1 MKKCKFLVM
10 LAMFVCIIMMTTA
23 CSALDGVLLLG
34 EDAFDSIFGFVD
46 KGPIGQLYDWLNI
59 EGLITGE
66 HGGNFENPDENPDGD
81 TDNKVKVESITVDY
95 TNAKTVFAFA
105 EKFSYDGLK
114 VVATMSDG
122 TTKEIPLSEVKVKEP
137 DTTSPGTRVVTV
149 IYEGKSARYEVV
161 INAKV
166 YPAISSDSLVDIV
179 ENSSSAYRVEAEL
192 IDMVTPGATS
202 VEGASGFVAT
212 APADADITSGNK
224 YLTNFGVSWNY
235 FGFTFNAAES
245 CENATIVLRVANP
258 TAEDINAGVVKMY
271 LNLVQAEDGSVSGEI
286 PLDGYIIKADGACKW
301 ADIVIR
307 NVTIPAGANKLTFE
321 VQGKDSAFDLD
332 YIDLYVGTSYINSVV
347 EIKNTDRVI
356 VDLEALDTE
365 KAFTR
370 TDVAEAHGLKDGQ
383 LFVEPVK
390 KEWPGLTTNGGT
402 SVGAVGKG
410 SLISTTIRLAEDA
423 TIRIWFKA
431 SKTTATNT
439 IYFVDDNWSF
449 YIDGV
454 KLCFVDYIDIH
465 GGDKAQE
472 MYWEWKYTSLGE
484 INLPAGDHTF
494 VIEAVGID
502 CNVDTVEFEV
512 LSFGSYDESGK
523 GLDEQKHICKDLC
536 PTCGK
541 CTTDC
546 TETGCED
553 KCDGCRPEYDAIIGE
568 TGRTYIEAE
577 NLPLDNLTPETSAG
591 IKVESFD
598 GGKGIGGIKDG
609 YQTFTIMSEKDIT
622 VNFIVNFAKKAG
634 GSILSYIPSVTV
646 NGESIKLNNANV
658 PAGVTGNQYWNLS
671 EIVLATIELK
681 ANTKYE
687 FKVTLKS
694 GNLDKYIFAVA
705 EGGSVEPPKDEAD
718 VTIAT
723 SGVTKYEL
731 ENIDCTKCDVVTR
744 SDFVSAGVCAQGD
757 VGRGSGRIYGFDNG
771 SVFRVYVK
779 VTEAC
784 NLKISIAGFADTAK
798 GGDPDLSSYSWK
810 FGDTVITPSGDA
822 MINTN
827 GTVGEAVVGT
837 VQITEAGIYVF
848 EFSFGVRTDLD
859 YLAFEVVE

>member
-1 MKKCKFLVM
+1 MKKGKLRLLLVLV
-10 LAMFVCIIMMTTA
+10 LAICMM
-23 CSALDGVLLLG
+23 CLSSCEALNGAFLLG
-34 EDAFDSIFGFVD
+34 EDIFDSVIGALDNSPFGS
-46 KGPIGQLYDWLNI
+46 IYDLLNI

-66 HGGNFENPDENPDGD
+66 NGGNFEDNDGD
-81 TDNKVKVESITVDY
+81 SENNGPRVESISVDASG
-95 TNAKTVFAFA
+95 AKTVFDFA
-105 EKFSYDGLK
+105 EEFTAEGIKII
-114 VVATMSDG
+114 ATMSDG
-122 TTKEIPLSEVKVKEP
+122 TTKEISLSDVKIKAP
-137 DTTSPGTRVVTV
+137 DTTSPGTRGVTV
-149 IYEGKSARYEVV
+149 IYQGRSTRYEVQ
-161 INAKV
+161 INTKT
-166 YPAISSDSLVDIV
+166 YPAISRDSLADIA
-179 ENSSSAYRVEAEL
+179 ENASGTYRVEAEL
-192 IDMVTPGATS
+192 IDMITPGA
-202 VEGASGFVAT
+202 VCPEGASGFVAS
-212 APADADITSGNK
+212 APAGADITGGGK

-235 FGFTFNAAES
+235 FGFTFTSAAA

-258 TAEDINAGVVKMY
+258 TDEDVNAGVVKMY

-307 NVTIPAGANKLTFE
+307 NVHIPAGTSTLTFE
-321 VQGKDSAFDLD
+321 VQGKDSAFDID

-370 TDVAEAHGLKDGQ
+370 SDVAEAHNLKDGQ

-439 IYFVDDNWSF
+439 IYYVDDNWSF
-449 YIDGV
+449 YVDGV

-494 VIEAVGID
+494 VIEAVGVD

-523 GLDEQKHICKDLC
+523 GLDEQKHTCKDLC

-546 TETGCED
+546 TEEGCAD
-553 KCDGCRPEYDAIIGE
+553 KCEGCRPEYDAIFPGE
-568 TGRTYIEAE
+568 GSVSIEAE
-577 NLPLDNLTPETSAG
+577 DLPLDNLIPESSSVAIET
-591 IKVESFD
+591 FN
-598 GGKGIGGIKDG
+598 GGKGIASIKGG
-609 YQTFTIMSEKDIT
+609 YQTFTIMSKKDVT
-622 VNFIVNFAKKAG
+622 VDLIVNFAKRAG
-634 GSILSYIPSVTV
+634 GSILSYIPAISV
-646 NGESIKLNNANV
+646 NGESITLKNGNL
-658 PAGVTGNQYWNLS
+658 PAGVSGNLYWNLA
-671 EIVLATIELK
+671 EITIATIELK
-681 ANTKYE
+681 ADTKYE
-687 FKVTLKS
+687 FKVELKS
-694 GNLDKYIFAVA
+694 GNLDKYIFKLS
-705 EGGSVEPPKDEAD
+705 EGGSVEPPKDDAD
-718 VTIAT
+718 VTVAT

-731 ENIDCTKCDVVTR
+731 ENIDCTKCDVITR
-744 SDFVSAGVCAQGD
+744 VDFVNQGVCAQGE
-757 VGRGSGRIYGFDNG
+757 VGRGSGRIYGFENG

-784 NLKISIAGFADTAK
+784 NLKISIAGFADTSK
-798 GGDPDLSSYSWK
+798 GGNPNLSDYSWR
-810 FGDTVITPSGDA
+810 FGDSLITPDEGA
-822 MINTN
+822 AINTN
-827 GTVGEAVVGT
+827 GTVGEATVGS
-837 VQITEAGIYVF
+837 VQITEAGVYVF
-848 EFSFGVRTDLD
+848 EFSFGTRTDLD
-859 YLAFEVVE
+859 YLAFEVVD